1 MRERERLEQ
10 TIPTR
15 IAIDMNENGMQIS
28 EDTMAT
34 IELDMV
40 IGASQ
45 RSLEAVRDWFNR
57 KNIAQL
63 PEKEQRRYVGAV
75 VNLLLLVA
83 TNDVEGL
90 VKDWVLNGLQ

>member
-15 IAIDMNENGMQIS
+15 IAIDMNENGMKIS

-34 IELDMV
+34 IALDMV

-45 RSLEAVRDWFNR
+45 RSLEAVRDWFNS

-90 VKDWVLNGLQ
+90 VKDWVLSGM

>member
-1 MRERERLEQ
+1 MEERLEY
-10 TIPTR
+10 IISTR
-15 IAIDMNENGMQIS
+15 LAIDMNENGMKIS

-34 IELDMV
+34 IALDMV

-45 RSLEAVRDWFNR
+45 RSLEAVRDWFNS

-75 VNLLLLVA
+75 VNLLLLIA
-83 TNDVEGL
+83 TNDMEGL
-90 VKDWVLNGLQ
+90 VKNWVLSDL

>member
-1 MRERERLEQ
+1 MEERERLEQ

-45 RSLEAVRDWFNR
+45 RSLEAIRDWFNS

-63 PEKEQRRYVGAV
+63 PEEEQRRNVGAV
-75 VNLLLLVA
+75 VNLLFLVA
-83 TNDVEGL
+83 TNDVERL
-90 VKDWVLNGLQ
+90 VKDWILSDM

>member
-1 MRERERLEQ
+1 MEERERLEQ

-15 IAIDMNENGMQIS
+15 IAIDMNENGMKIS

-34 IELDMV
+34 IELDLV

-45 RSLEAVRDWFNR
+45 RSLEAIRDWFNS

-63 PEKEQRRYVGAV
+63 PE
-75 VNLLLLVA
+75 
-83 TNDVEGL
+83 
-90 VKDWVLNGLQ
+90 

>member
-15 IAIDMNENGMQIS
+15 IAIDMNENGMKIS

-34 IELDMV
+34 IALDMV

-45 RSLEAVRDWFNR
+45 RSLEAVRDWFNS

-75 VNLLLLVA
+75 VNLLLLIA
-83 TNDVEGL
+83 TNDMEGL
-90 VKDWVLNGLQ
+90 VKNWVLSDL

>member
-1 MRERERLEQ
+1 MEKKNIKDLIVSCI
-10 TIPTR
+10 TT
-15 IAIDMNENGMQIS
+15 DMNENGMKIS

-57 KNIAQL
+57 KNVAKL
-63 PEKEQRRYVGAV
+63 SEKEQMKYVGAV
-75 VNLLLLVA
+75 VNLLYLIA

-90 VKDWVLNGLQ
+90 VKSWILSGM